1 MIQAYGTSLVE
12 ATEKKKE
19 FNDKKSKKEEV
30 SKSDFNDRV
39 NKRRTIVE
47 IMANPQIPT
56 LKKKDLQENKQE
68 YIDDPNIFIS
78 NDGNVKYITEATER
92 KRLTFEPLATSK
104 LEIEKVD

>member
-47 IMANPQIPT
+47 IMANP
-56 LKKKDLQENKQE
+56 
-68 YIDDPNIFIS
+68 
-78 NDGNVKYITEATER
+78 
-92 KRLTFEPLATSK
+92 
-104 LEIEKVD
+104 